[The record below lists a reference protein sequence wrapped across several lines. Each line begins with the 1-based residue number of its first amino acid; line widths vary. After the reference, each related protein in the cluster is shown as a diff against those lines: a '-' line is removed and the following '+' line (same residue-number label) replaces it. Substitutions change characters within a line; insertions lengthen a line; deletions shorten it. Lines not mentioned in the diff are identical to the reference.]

1 MKKCCILNF
10 RTLAYYVG
18 ITMVTMLL
26 FSLWIDIS
34 WIDTTY
40 ATALP
45 NKAEVKITSPS
56 KGQQV
61 QPGGILVSGTSSANA
76 TTDCTV
82 SVVINGMR
90 PYQRAVSTGHGGAN
104 DYSNWTFTATQKY
117 TVIKQGQNKIT
128 AKMSCPQNLNFTKF
142 YSVNV
147 TGVAGKAQQLANN
160 TTTTG
165 TGFPP
170 SLPSVAT
177 PTNSTASSSTHGA
190 SGGSSSTGS
199 SIGGT
204 IVKEPKHSKILK
216 SSK

>member
-1 MKKCCILNF
+1 
-10 RTLAYYVG
+10 
-18 ITMVTMLL
+18 MVTMLL

-40 ATALP
+40 AALP
-45 NKAEVKITSPS
+45 NKADVKINAPS

-61 QPGGILVSGTSSANA
+61 PLGGILLSGTSSANA
-76 TTDCTV
+76 TTDCIV
-82 SVVINGMR
+82 SVVINGIR
-90 PYQRAVSTGHGGAN
+90 PYQRAAPTGHGGAN

-117 TVIKQGQNKIT
+117 TAIKQGQNKIT

-160 TTTTG
+160 ITTG
-165 TGFPP
+165 TGFLP

-177 PTNSTASSSTHGA
+177 PTNSTIASSSTP
-190 SGGSSSTGS
+190 GGSSSTGS
-199 SIGGT
+199 SVGGT
-204 IVKEPKHSKILK
+204 IVNEPKHSKILK

>member
-1 MKKCCILNF
+1 MKKCCELNS
-10 RTLAYYVG
+10 RTLASYVG

-40 ATALP
+40 AAALP

-82 SVVINGMR
+82 SVVINGIR
-90 PYQRAVSTGHGGAN
+90 PYQRAVPTGHGGAN

-117 TVIKQGQNKIT
+117 TVIKQGQNKMT

-147 TGVAGKAQQLANN
+147 TGVAGKAQQQLVNN

-177 PTNSTASSSTHGA
+177 PTNSTTASSSTP
-190 SGGSSSTGS
+190 GGTSSTGS
-199 SIGGT
+199 SVGGT

>member
-1 MKKCCILNF
+1 MKKCCELNF
-10 RTLAYYVG
+10 RTLATYVG

-34 WIDTTY
+34 WTDTTF
-40 ATALP
+40 AAALP

-82 SVVINGMR
+82 SVVINGIR
-90 PYQRAVSTGHGGAN
+90 PYQRAVPTGHGGAN
-104 DYSNWTFTATQKY
+104 DYSNWTFTATQGY
-117 TVIKQGQNKIT
+117 TVIKQGQNKMT

-142 YSVNV
+142 YSINV
-147 TGVAGKAQQLANN
+147 TGVAGKAQQQLVNN

-177 PTNSTASSSTHGA
+177 PTNSTTASSSTP
-190 SGGSSSTGS
+190 GGTSSTGS
-199 SIGGT
+199 SVGGT

>member
-1 MKKCCILNF
+1 MKKCCKLNF
-10 RTLAYYVG
+10 RTLASYVG

-26 FSLWIDIS
+26 LSLWIDIS

-40 ATALP
+40 AAALP

-82 SVVINGMR
+82 SVVINGIR
-90 PYQRAVSTGHGGAN
+90 PYQRAVPTGHGGAN
-104 DYSNWTFTATQKY
+104 DYSNWTFTATQGY
-117 TVIKQGQNKIT
+117 TVIKQGQNKMT

-147 TGVAGKAQQLANN
+147 TGVAGKAQQQLVNN

-177 PTNSTASSSTHGA
+177 PTNSTTTSSSTP
-190 SGGSSSTGS
+190 GGTSSTGS
-199 SIGGT
+199 SVGGT

>member
-1 MKKCCILNF
+1 MNKCCKLNF
-10 RTLAYYVG
+10 RTLASYVG
-18 ITMVTMLL
+18 ITMVTLLL

-34 WIDTTY
+34 WIDTTF
-40 ATALP
+40 AAALP

-82 SVVINGMR
+82 SVVINGIR
-90 PYQRAVSTGHGGAN
+90 PYQRAVPTGHGGAN
-104 DYSNWTFTATQKY
+104 DYSNWTFTATQGY
-117 TVIKQGQNKIT
+117 TVIKQGQNKMT

-142 YSVNV
+142 YSINV
-147 TGVAGKAQQLANN
+147 TGVAGKAQQQLVNN

-177 PTNSTASSSTHGA
+177 PTNSTTASSSTP
-190 SGGSSSTGS
+190 GGTSSTGS
-199 SIGGT
+199 SVGGT

>member
-1 MKKCCILNF
+1 MKKCCKLNF
-10 RTLAYYVG
+10 RTLASYVG
-18 ITMVTMLL
+18 VTMVTMLL

-40 ATALP
+40 AAASL

-82 SVVINGMR
+82 SVVINGIR
-90 PYQRAVSTGHGGAN
+90 PYQRAVPTGHGGAN

-117 TVIKQGQNKIT
+117 TVIKQGQNKMT

-147 TGVAGKAQQLANN
+147 TGVAEKAQQQLVNN

-177 PTNSTASSSTHGA
+177 PTNSTTPSSSTP
-190 SGGSSSTGS
+190 GGTSSTGS
-199 SIGGT
+199 SVGGT

>member
-1 MKKCCILNF
+1 MKKCCELNF
-10 RTLAYYVG
+10 RTLASYVG
-18 ITMVTMLL
+18 ITMVTLLL

-34 WIDTTY
+34 WTDTTF
-40 ATALP
+40 AAALP

-82 SVVINGMR
+82 SVVINGIR
-90 PYQRAVSTGHGGAN
+90 PYQRAVPTGHGGAN
-104 DYSNWTFTATQKY
+104 DYSNWTFTATQGY
-117 TVIKQGQNKIT
+117 TVIKQGQNKMT

-142 YSVNV
+142 YSINV
-147 TGVAGKAQQLANN
+147 TGVAGKAQQQLVNN

-177 PTNSTASSSTHGA
+177 PTNSTTASSSTP
-190 SGGSSSTGS
+190 GGTSSTGS
-199 SIGGT
+199 SVGGT

>member
-1 MKKCCILNF
+1 MKKCCELNS
-10 RTLAYYVG
+10 RTLASYVG

-40 ATALP
+40 AAASP

-82 SVVINGMR
+82 SVVINGIR
-90 PYQRAVSTGHGGAN
+90 PYQRAVPTGHGGAN

-117 TVIKQGQNKIT
+117 TVIKQGQNKMT

-147 TGVAGKAQQLANN
+147 TGVAGKAQQQLVNN

-177 PTNSTASSSTHGA
+177 PTNSTTASSSTP
-190 SGGSSSTGS
+190 GGTSSTGS
-199 SIGGT
+199 SVGGT

>member
-1 MKKCCILNF
+1 MKKCRELDF
-10 RTLAYYVG
+10 RTLASYVG

-40 ATALP
+40 AAASP

-61 QPGGILVSGTSSANA
+61 PSGGILVSGTSSANA
-76 TTDCTV
+76 TTACTV
-82 SVVINGMR
+82 SVVINGIR
-90 PYQRAVSTGHGGAN
+90 PYQRAIPTGHGGAN

-117 TVIKQGQNKIT
+117 TVIKQGQNKMT

-147 TGVAGKAQQLANN
+147 TGVAEKAQQQLVNN

-177 PTNSTASSSTHGA
+177 PTNTTIASSSTP
-190 SGGSSSTGS
+190 GGSSSSGS
-199 SIGGT
+199 SVGGT

>member
-1 MKKCCILNF
+1 MKKCRELDFRIL
-10 RTLAYYVG
+10 ASYVG

-40 ATALP
+40 AAASP

-82 SVVINGMR
+82 SVVINGIR
-90 PYQRAVSTGHGGAN
+90 PYQRAVPTGHGGAN

-117 TVIKQGQNKIT
+117 TVINQGQNKIT

-147 TGVAGKAQQLANN
+147 TGVAGKAQQQLANN

-177 PTNSTASSSTHGA
+177 PTNSTPASSSTP
-190 SGGSSSTGS
+190 GGTSSTGS
-199 SIGGT
+199 RVGGT

>member
-1 MKKCCILNF
+1 MKKCCKLSF
-10 RTLAYYVG
+10 RTLPSYVG

-40 ATALP
+40 AAAFP

-82 SVVINGMR
+82 SVVINGIR
-90 PYQRAVSTGHGGAN
+90 PYQRAISTGHGGAN

-147 TGVAGKAQQLANN
+147 TGVAGKAQQQLANN

-170 SLPSVAT
+170 SLASVAT
-177 PTNSTASSSTHGA
+177 PTNSTIASSSTP
-190 SGGSSSTGS
+190 GGSSSTGS
-199 SIGGT
+199 SVGGT

>member
-1 MKKCCILNF
+1 MKKCCELNF
-10 RTLAYYVG
+10 RTLASYVG

-40 ATALP
+40 AATSP

-82 SVVINGMR
+82 SVVINGIR
-90 PYQRAVSTGHGGAN
+90 PYQRAVPTGHGGAN

-117 TVIKQGQNKIT
+117 TVIKQGQNKMT

-147 TGVAGKAQQLANN
+147 TGVAGKAQQQLVNN

-177 PTNSTASSSTHGA
+177 PTNSTTASSSTP
-190 SGGSSSTGS
+190 GGTSSTGS
-199 SIGGT
+199 SVGGT

>member
-1 MKKCCILNF
+1 MKKCCELNF
-10 RTLAYYVG
+10 RTLATYVG

-40 ATALP
+40 AALP
-45 NKAEVKITSPS
+45 NKADVKINAPS

-61 QPGGILVSGTSSANA
+61 PLGGILLSGTSSANA
-76 TTDCTV
+76 TTDCIV
-82 SVVINGMR
+82 SVVINGIR
-90 PYQRAVSTGHGGAN
+90 PYQRAAPTGHGGAN

-117 TVIKQGQNKIT
+117 TAIKQGQNKIT

-160 TTTTG
+160 ITSG

-177 PTNSTASSSTHGA
+177 PTNSTIASSSTP
-190 SGGSSSTGS
+190 GGSSSTGS
-199 SIGGT
+199 SVGGT
-204 IVKEPKHSKILK
+204 IVNEPKHSKILK

>member
-1 MKKCCILNF
+1 MKKCCKLNF
-10 RTLAYYVG
+10 RTLATYVG

-40 ATALP
+40 AVALP
-45 NKAEVKITSPS
+45 NKADVKITAPS

-61 QPGGILVSGTSSANA
+61 PPGGILLSGTSSANA
-76 TTDCTV
+76 TTECIV
-82 SVVINGMR
+82 SVVINGIR
-90 PYQRAVSTGHGGAN
+90 PYQRAVPTGHGGAN

-160 TTTTG
+160 TTTG

-177 PTNSTASSSTHGA
+177 PTNSTIASSSTP
-190 SGGSSSTGS
+190 GGSSSTGS
-199 SIGGT
+199 SVGGT
-204 IVKEPKHSKILK
+204 IVNEPKHSKILK

>member
-1 MKKCCILNF
+1 MKKCCKLNF
-10 RTLAYYVG
+10 GTLASYVG

-40 ATALP
+40 AAALP
-45 NKAEVKITSPS
+45 NNAEVKITSPS

-82 SVVINGMR
+82 SVVINGIR
-90 PYQRAVSTGHGGAN
+90 PYQRAVPTGHGGAN
-104 DYSNWTFTATQKY
+104 DYSNWTFTATQEY
-117 TVIKQGQNKIT
+117 TVIKQGQNKMT

-147 TGVAGKAQQLANN
+147 TGVAGKAQQQLVNN

-177 PTNSTASSSTHGA
+177 PTNSTTASSSTP
-190 SGGSSSTGS
+190 GGTSSTGS
-199 SIGGT
+199 SVGGT

>member
-1 MKKCCILNF
+1 MKKCCELNF
-10 RTLAYYVG
+10 RTLASYVG

-40 ATALP
+40 AAASP

-82 SVVINGMR
+82 SVVINGIR
-90 PYQRAVSTGHGGAN
+90 PYQRAVPTGHGGAN

-117 TVIKQGQNKIT
+117 TVIKQGQNKMT

-147 TGVAGKAQQLANN
+147 TGVAGKAQQQLVNN

-177 PTNSTASSSTHGA
+177 PTNSTTTSSSTP
-190 SGGSSSTGS
+190 GGTSSTGS
-199 SIGGT
+199 SVGGT

>member
-1 MKKCCILNF
+1 
-10 RTLAYYVG
+10 
-18 ITMVTMLL
+18 MLL
-26 FSLWIDIS
+26 FYLWIDIS
-34 WIDTTY
+34 WIDTTF
-40 ATALP
+40 AAALP

-61 QPGGILVSGTSSANA
+61 QPGGILISGTSSANA

-82 SVVINGMR
+82 SVVINGIR
-90 PYQRAVSTGHGGAN
+90 PYQRAVPTGHGGAN
-104 DYSNWTFTATQKY
+104 DYSNWTFTATQGY
-117 TVIKQGQNKIT
+117 TVIKQGQNKMT

-147 TGVAGKAQQLANN
+147 TGVAGKAQQQLVNN

-177 PTNSTASSSTHGA
+177 PTNSTTASSSTP
-190 SGGSSSTGS
+190 GGSSSTGS
-199 SIGGT
+199 SVGGT

>member
-1 MKKCCILNF
+1 MKKCCKLNF
-10 RTLAYYVG
+10 RTLASYVG

-26 FSLWIDIS
+26 FSLWLDIS
-34 WIDTTY
+34 WIDTTF
-40 ATALP
+40 AAALP

-82 SVVINGMR
+82 SVVINGIR
-90 PYQRAVSTGHGGAN
+90 PYQRAVPTGHGGAN
-104 DYSNWTFTATQKY
+104 DYSNWTFTATQGY
-117 TVIKQGQNKIT
+117 TVIKQGQNKMT

-147 TGVAGKAQQLANN
+147 TGVAGKAQQQLVNN

-177 PTNSTASSSTHGA
+177 PTNSTTASSSTP
-190 SGGSSSTGS
+190 GGTSSTGS
-199 SIGGT
+199 SVGGT

>member
-1 MKKCCILNF
+1 MKKCCKLNF
-10 RTLAYYVG
+10 RTLASYVG

-34 WIDTTY
+34 WTDTTF
-40 ATALP
+40 AAALP

-82 SVVINGMR
+82 SVVINGIR
-90 PYQRAVSTGHGGAN
+90 PYQRAVPTGHGGAN
-104 DYSNWTFTATQKY
+104 DYSNWTFTATQGY
-117 TVIKQGQNKIT
+117 TVIKQGQNKMT

-142 YSVNV
+142 YSINV
-147 TGVAGKAQQLANN
+147 TGVAGKAQQQLVNN

-177 PTNSTASSSTHGA
+177 PTNSTTASSSTP
-190 SGGSSSTGS
+190 GGTSSTGS
-199 SIGGT
+199 SVGGT

>member
-1 MKKCCILNF
+1 MKKCCKLNF
-10 RTLAYYVG
+10 RTLASYVG

-26 FSLWIDIS
+26 LSLWIDIS

-40 ATALP
+40 AAALP

-82 SVVINGMR
+82 SVVINGIR
-90 PYQRAVSTGHGGAN
+90 PYQRAVPTGHGGAN
-104 DYSNWTFTATQKY
+104 DYSNWTFTATQGY
-117 TVIKQGQNKIT
+117 TVIKQGQNKMT

-147 TGVAGKAQQLANN
+147 TGVAGKAQQQLVNN

-177 PTNSTASSSTHGA
+177 PTNSTTASSSTP
-190 SGGSSSTGS
+190 GGTSSTGS
-199 SIGGT
+199 SVGGT

>member
-1 MKKCCILNF
+1 MKKCCKLSKLNL
-10 RTLAYYVG
+10 RTLASYVG
-18 ITMVTMLL
+18 ITTVTMLL

-34 WIDTTY
+34 WIDTTF
-40 ATALP
+40 AAALP

-61 QPGGILVSGTSSANA
+61 EPGGILVSGTSSANA

-82 SVVINGMR
+82 SVVINGIR
-90 PYQRAVSTGHGGAN
+90 PYQRAVPTGHGGAN
-104 DYSNWTFTATQKY
+104 DYSNWTFTATQGY
-117 TVIKQGQNKIT
+117 AVIKQGQNKMT

-142 YSVNV
+142 YSINV
-147 TGVAGKAQQLANN
+147 TGVAGKAQN

-177 PTNSTASSSTHGA
+177 PTTSSSSTP
-190 SGGSSSTGS
+190 GGTSSTGS
-199 SIGGT
+199 SVGGT
-204 IVKEPKHSKILK
+204 IVKEPRHSKILK

>member
-1 MKKCCILNF
+1 MKKCCKLNF
-10 RTLAYYVG
+10 RTLASYVG

-34 WIDTTY
+34 WIDTTF
-40 ATALP
+40 AAALP

-82 SVVINGMR
+82 SVVINGIR
-90 PYQRAVSTGHGGAN
+90 PYQRAVPTGHGGAN
-104 DYSNWTFTATQKY
+104 DYSNWTFTATQGY
-117 TVIKQGQNKIT
+117 TVIKQGQNKMT

-142 YSVNV
+142 YSINV
-147 TGVAGKAQQLANN
+147 TGVTGKAQQQLVNN

-177 PTNSTASSSTHGA
+177 PTNSTTASSSTP
-190 SGGSSSTGS
+190 GGTSSTGS
-199 SIGGT
+199 SVGGT

-216 SSK
+216 SSR

>member
-1 MKKCCILNF
+1 MKKCCELNF
-10 RTLAYYVG
+10 RTLASYVG

-40 ATALP
+40 AAASP

-82 SVVINGMR
+82 SVVINGIR
-90 PYQRAVSTGHGGAN
+90 PYQRAVPTGHGGAN

-117 TVIKQGQNKIT
+117 TVIKQGQNKMT

-147 TGVAGKAQQLANN
+147 TGVAGKAQQQLVNN

-177 PTNSTASSSTHGA
+177 PTNSTTASSSTP
-190 SGGSSSTGS
+190 GGTSSTGS
-199 SIGGT
+199 SVGGT

>member
-1 MKKCCILNF
+1 
-10 RTLAYYVG
+10 
-18 ITMVTMLL
+18 MLR
-26 FSLWIDIS
+26 
-34 WIDTTY
+34 
-40 ATALP
+40 ALP

-82 SVVINGMR
+82 SVVINGIR
-90 PYQRAVSTGHGGAN
+90 PYQRAVPTGHGGAN
-104 DYSNWTFTATQKY
+104 DYSNWTFTATQGY
-117 TVIKQGQNKIT
+117 TVIKQGQNKMT

-147 TGVAGKAQQLANN
+147 TGVAGKAQQQLVNN

-177 PTNSTASSSTHGA
+177 PTNSTTASSSTP
-190 SGGSSSTGS
+190 GGTSSTGS
-199 SIGGT
+199 SVGGT

>member
-1 MKKCCILNF
+1 MKKCRELDF
-10 RTLAYYVG
+10 RTLASYVG

-40 ATALP
+40 AAASP

-82 SVVINGMR
+82 SVVINGIR
-90 PYQRAVSTGHGGAN
+90 PYQRAVPTGHGGAN

-117 TVIKQGQNKIT
+117 TVIKQGQNKMT

-147 TGVAGKAQQLANN
+147 TGVAGKAQQHLVNN

-177 PTNSTASSSTHGA
+177 PTNTTIASSSTP
-190 SGGSSSTGS
+190 GGSSSSGS
-199 SIGGT
+199 SVGGT

>member
-1 MKKCCILNF
+1 MKKCCELNS
-10 RTLAYYVG
+10 RTLASYVG

-40 ATALP
+40 AAASP

-82 SVVINGMR
+82 SVVINGIR
-90 PYQRAVSTGHGGAN
+90 PYQRAVPTGHGGAN
-104 DYSNWTFTATQKY
+104 DYSNWTFTATQGY
-117 TVIKQGQNKIT
+117 TVIKQGQNKMT

-147 TGVAGKAQQLANN
+147 TGVAGKAQQQLVNN

-177 PTNSTASSSTHGA
+177 PTNSTTASSSTP
-190 SGGSSSTGS
+190 GGTSSTGS
-199 SIGGT
+199 SVGGT

>member
-1 MKKCCILNF
+1 
-10 RTLAYYVG
+10 
-18 ITMVTMLL
+18 MLL

-34 WIDTTY
+34 WIDAAY
-40 ATALP
+40 AAALP

-61 QPGGILVSGTSSANA
+61 PSGGILVSGTSSANA
-76 TTDCTV
+76 TTACAV
-82 SVVINGMR
+82 SVVINGIR
-90 PYQRAVSTGHGGAN
+90 PYQRAIPTGLGGAN

-117 TVIKQGQNKIT
+117 TVINEGQNKIT

-147 TGVAGKAQQLANN
+147 TGVAGKAQQQLANN

-177 PTNSTASSSTHGA
+177 PTNTTIASSSTP
-190 SGGSSSTGS
+190 GGSSSSGS
-199 SIGGT
+199 SVGGT
-204 IVKEPKHSKILK
+204 IVKEPKHSKILR

>member
-1 MKKCCILNF
+1 MKKCCNLNF
-10 RTLAYYVG
+10 RTLATYVG

-26 FSLWIDIS
+26 FSLCIDIS
-34 WIDTTY
+34 WIDTSY
-40 ATALP
+40 AAALP
-45 NKAEVKITSPS
+45 NKAEVKITAPI

-61 QPGGILVSGTSSANA
+61 PPGGILLSGTSSANA
-76 TTDCTV
+76 TTDCIV

-90 PYQRAVSTGHGGAN
+90 PYQRAVPTGHGGPN

-160 TTTTG
+160 TTTG

-177 PTNSTASSSTHGA
+177 STNSTIASSSTP
-190 SGGSSSTGS
+190 GGSSSTGS
-199 SIGGT
+199 SVGRT
-204 IVKEPKHSKILK
+204 IVNEPKHSKILK

>member
-1 MKKCCILNF
+1 
-10 RTLAYYVG
+10 
-18 ITMVTMLL
+18 MLL
-26 FSLWIDIS
+26 LSLWIDIS

-40 ATALP
+40 AAALP

-82 SVVINGMR
+82 SVVINGIR
-90 PYQRAVSTGHGGAN
+90 PYQRAVPTGHGGAN
-104 DYSNWTFTATQKY
+104 DYSNWTFTATQGY
-117 TVIKQGQNKIT
+117 TVIKQGQNKMT

-147 TGVAGKAQQLANN
+147 TGVAGKAQQQLVNN

-177 PTNSTASSSTHGA
+177 PTNSTTASSSP
-190 SGGSSSTGS
+190 GGTSSTGS
-199 SIGGT
+199 SVGGT

>member
-1 MKKCCILNF
+1 MKKCCKLNF
-10 RTLAYYVG
+10 RTLASYVG

-34 WIDTTY
+34 WIDTTF
-40 ATALP
+40 AAALP

-76 TTDCTV
+76 TSDCTV
-82 SVVINGMR
+82 SVVINGIR
-90 PYQRAVSTGHGGAN
+90 PYQRAVPTGHGGAN
-104 DYSNWTFTATQKY
+104 DYSNWTFTATQGY
-117 TVIKQGQNKIT
+117 TVIKQGQNKMT

-142 YSVNV
+142 YSINV
-147 TGVAGKAQQLANN
+147 TGVAGKAQQQLVNN

-177 PTNSTASSSTHGA
+177 PTNSTTASSSTP
-190 SGGSSSTGS
+190 GGTSSTGS
-199 SIGGT
+199 SVGGT
-204 IVKEPKHSKILK
+204 IVKEPRHSKILK